1 MNIQEL
7 FPDNPETMQ
16 ENSIRLLE
24 AILENPPV
32 GVGISDGNGQIL
44 YVNDILLKYL
54 RQPKE
59 VILHKTIFDLEQDK
73 VLFYSSAIKALESG
87 KPASSSKSLP
97 DGQQLLVHGFPVFDN
112 AGVMILV
119 VTVVLNLT
127 YPDLPEE
134 TTSVIGDYSDYE
146 QEHTGS
152 SAPLIYHSTVMRRI
166 VEKCK
171 RIAETDVSVLI
182 TGPSGVGKELIA
194 DLIHTN
200 SPRRDSPFIKINCAA
215 IPEQL
220 LESELFGYEPGAFTG
235 GNPAGKKGLIESANG
250 GTLLLD
256 EIGELPLLLQSKLLR
271 ALQERMI
278 LHLGGSKPVSV
289 NFRLIS
295 STNENL
301 EEKIAN
307 KEFREDLYYRLN
319 VINVNIPPLEERK
332 EDIPFLVSHFIR
344 VFNAKYNMKK
354 NLAPAALAALSA
366 YHYPGNVRELRNILE
381 RLVIESRSDLI
392 NLRDV
397 NESMGRIRNDPVP
410 DDVTSLLINSEDLS
424 LKQIMERKEKAL
436 LREYLKI
443 YKTGAA
449 LSRHLKTDQS
459 TISRKLN
466 KYGLID

>member
-1 MNIQEL
+1 MDIRDL
-7 FPDNPETMQ
+7 FSNDPETMQ
-16 ENSIRLLE
+16 ENLLHLLNC
-24 AILENPPV
+24 ILEDTPI
-32 GVGISDGNGQIL
+32 GVGLTDGNGQVL
-44 YVNDILLKYL
+44 FMNDIFLNYL
-54 RQPKE
+54 GQPRE
-59 VILHKTIFDLEQDK
+59 DVLHKSVYEPEREKD
-73 VLFYSSAIKALESG
+73 LFYPVAVKTLRSGKEASLTKAL
-87 KPASSSKSLP
+87 PN
-97 DGQQLLVHGFPVFDN
+97 GQQLLICGLPVFDN
-112 AGVMILV
+112 SGALILGVILAV
-119 VTVVLNLT
+119 NLT
-127 YPDLPEE
+127 YPDLPEQSPAVME
-134 TTSVIGDYSDYE
+134 DYSNYLQE
-146 QEHTGS
+146 QAGNND
-152 SAPLIYHSTVMRRI
+152 ALIYHSTVMRRI

-194 DLIHTN
+194 DLIHNN
-200 SPRRDSPFIKINCAA
+200 SPRKDRPFIKINCAA

-278 LHLGGSKPVSV
+278 RHLGSSKPISV
-289 NFRLIS
+289 NFRLVS
-295 STNENL
+295 ATNENL

-319 VINVNIPPLEERK
+319 VINVSVPPLEERK
-332 EDIPFLVSHFIR
+332 EDIPFLISHFIR
-344 VFNAKYNMKK
+344 IFNTKYNMKK
-354 NLAPAALAALSA
+354 TLSPGALAVLSN
-366 YHYPGNVRELRNILE
+366 YNYPGNVRELRNMIE
-381 RLVIESRSDLI
+381 RLVIESRNDIIS
-392 NLRDV
+392 LREV
-397 NESMGRIRNDPVP
+397 NESMGKNRQEPGP
-410 DDVTSLLINSEDLS
+410 DDFTSLLINNEDLS

-436 LREYLKI
+436 LQEYLKI

-466 KYGLID
+466 KYGLIG